1 MEDWINDIY
10 NRNDIDIIYMDFKA
24 AFDKVPHKR
33 LLKNMESWHTRQ
45 STKIDRG
52 IYFMLSSRAS

>member
-33 LLKNMESWHTRQ
+33 LLKEY
-45 STKIDRG
+45 G
-52 IYFMLSSRAS
+52 ILAYEAKYKNR